1 MTIRTSFQHLWPYSY
16 IKIISVYELLAC
28 GVQDSTSFAG
38 YEQSVDEYLNGAG
51 GKKGGTK
58 KVGAAFSSQIDYFSK

>member
-1 MTIRTSFQHLWPYSY
+1 M
-16 IKIISVYELLAC
+16 
-28 GVQDSTSFAG
+28 QDSTTFAG

-58 KVGAAFSSQIDYFSK
+58 KVGAALLGYFH